1 MAETSLDSCWGLMYW
16 MLSLL
21 LELMDM
27 SDALVV
33 VDLAELRPLRQNIG
47 KCKSVKEE

>member
-1 MAETSLDSCWGLMYW
+1 MYW
-16 MLSLL
+16 ILLLL

-27 SDALVV
+27 SDALAV

-47 KCKSVKEE
+47 KCKSIEEE

>member
-1 MAETSLDSCWGLMYW
+1 MYW

-27 SDALVV
+27 SDALAA
-33 VDLAELRPLRQNIG
+33 VDLVELHPLRQNIG
-47 KCKSVKEE
+47 ECKGIKEE

>member
-1 MAETSLDSCWGLMYW
+1 

-27 SDALVV
+27 SDALAA
-33 VDLAELRPLRQNIG
+33 VDLVELRPLRQNIG
-47 KCKSVKEE
+47 EGECVEEECKIGVDEY

>member
-1 MAETSLDSCWGLMYW
+1 MYW

-27 SDALVV
+27 SDALAA

-47 KCKSVKEE
+47 KCKSVKEK

>member
-1 MAETSLDSCWGLMYW
+1 MYW
-16 MLSLL
+16 MLLLL

-27 SDALVV
+27 SDTLVV
-33 VDLAELRPLRQNIG
+33 VDLAELCPLRQNIG

>member
-1 MAETSLDSCWGLMYW
+1 MDSFWGSMYW

-27 SDALVV
+27 SDALAA
-33 VDLAELRPLRQNIG
+33 VDLAKLRPLRQNIG